1 MRDVSTLRERL
12 LSVGNLGSI
21 AEKAGVHRGTLS
33 AAFKRER
40 EEGSHSI
47 DQTTAEALARATG
60 KSVAWILGGVEPTAP
75 KAEDTLQNARTVA
88 VLLLDAFEI
97 DQRDA
102 WLVLY
107 DVHTPDCTV
116 PGLFRAAAA
125 RLRSLGVPP
134 RVEKK
139 PPPEKPRNLS
149 ERR

>member
-1 MRDVSTLRERL
+1 MSIGTITA
-12 LSVGNLGSI
+12 I
-21 AEKAGVHRGTLS
+21 AEKARVSRGTLQ
-33 AAFKRER
+33 AAFKRE
-40 EEGSHSI
+40 EDEGSHRI
-47 DQTTAEALARATG
+47 DQTTAEKLARATG
-60 KSVAWILGGVEPTAP
+60 KSVSWIIEGSEPVAP
-75 KAEDTLQNARTVA
+75 KAEDTLENARTVA
-88 VLLLDAFEI
+88 LLLLDTFEI

-107 DVHTPDCTV
+107 DVHTTDRTV

-125 RLRSLGVPP
+125 RLRSMNIPP